1 MTRKRKSRRKEG
13 SRRKARSKQRM
24 EVTIKPSL
32 GDMNPDIL
40 MQIIDSAHEIGI
52 YDIGH
57 TLAQVNR
64 YLASIVKLYSRLKL
78 DVFSNTGFT
87 QLYNSGLFSLIND
100 SRPLKNLSLIG
111 LCQDFRPHIPVEAE
125 EISIDNTWDNS
136 LVPQYAVI
144 CLYSRNTRSC
154 KRLSLKNVTI
164 ERDTYDVI
172 TNCKNLKL
180 EYTDKCPRGF
190 NSQHFRANRSGL
202 SGTVLVVTSLFN
214 NLKSFTIINSTDQMF
229 FSTCTYQVRGFL
241 VSTMDELEELHLVR
255 VNTFI
260 CKIRTCKLKKLK
272 LEGCTDLE
280 NQFRKLNPRL
290 RFLSLA
296 HSRFGR
302 ITRLVRYDLLRC
314 VELQTLDLSYADD
327 EFVDIFVK
335 DKKYLRGLKELV
347 NINFSGTNVEGQDVL
362 SCVRRHYPD
371 FEQLKAINC
380 PNITIE
386 EQLELIEN
394 VPLCQVD
401 INQHVN
407 RELVFENPH
416 PSAYLYKRSRWL
428 YIGHHGSYYRQA
440 QYTEIE
446 FPQVMPPP
454 PNEIHDTP
462 TEELARYEWRRC
474 TPPSP
479 PVTYNSIVDENTSRA

>member
-40 MQIIDSAHEIGI
+40 MQIIDSAHEIAR
-52 YDIGH
+52 
-57 TLAQVNR
+57 TLRKFHFNQMRSN
-64 YLASIVKLYSRLKL
+64 SNNIDRLKL

-87 QLYNSGLFSLIND
+87 QLYNTGLFSLIND

-202 SGTVLVVTSLFN
+202 SGTVLAVTSLFN
-214 NLKSFTIINSTDQMF
+214 NLKSFTIINSTDQMS
-229 FSTCTYQVRGFL
+229 FSTCTYQVRGFP
-241 VSTMDELEELHLVR
+241 
-255 VNTFI
+255 
-260 CKIRTCKLKKLK
+260 IRTCKLKKLK